1 MCVSCGILQVL
12 KIFFCALVSLGILFF
27 PVSFNSELETGN
39 KASSVDMPPTTPA
52 STVTN
57 GQLAKSKAGS
67 MNRRIFTVL
76 TYNVWFD
83 SFEFSSR
90 MQFIIDKTLELQPD
104 VCCFQ
109 EVFVTMLQNH
119 PELNK
124 FYVMSP
130 FAISG
135 YGTMT
140 LARRELSPRFDS
152 IEFPS
157 MMGRSLLK
165 TVCVVNGVDIAIGN
179 VHLESL
185 ANEDT
190 RKEQLVISEK
200 LLNVYTSA
208 IVVGDFNFCSERNYR
223 DTPKTPLEN
232 AVLQQVMPS
241 YVDVWPFLHGMS
253 PEGERDLGY
262 TFDSEVNHMISH
274 PERMRYDRVMA
285 RCGAGRQGGGR
296 GGASGESEVMVPSEI
311 VRLGVQPLEASSS
324 MSQTQAQ
331 PQVWPSDH
339 FGLLTTFQMHTG
351 GLDGRQQQETT
362 RAEEDAPPVPPAYP
376 SKKRPVVSLSDI
388 QGQHKTLATG
398 GDTIITRRDGTRYVE
413 CINKVTGVVSQQVVG
428 NVSQSCSQC
437 GVALGFQLVVSLL
450 RCYGLR

>member
-1 MCVSCGILQVL
+1 MGNKSSSMTSTAATIKVAKGQHKSNAGN
-12 KIFFCALVSLGILFF
+12 G
-27 PVSFNSELETGN
+27 VSF
-39 KASSVDMPPTTPA
+39 A
-52 STVTN
+52 
-57 GQLAKSKAGS
+57 AKSIK
-67 MNRRIFTVL
+67 VL

-83 SFEFSSR
+83 SFAFSSR

-109 EVFVTMLQNH
+109 EVLPAFVTRLQNH
-119 PELNK
+119 PKLNEI
-124 FYVMSP
+124 YVMSP

-140 LARRELSPRFDS
+140 LARRELSPRFYS
-152 IEFPS
+152 IEFPTR
-157 MMGRSLLK
+157 MGRSLLK

-179 VHLESL
+179 VHLESM
-185 ANEDT
+185 AS
-190 RKEQLVISEK
+190 EQLRRQQLTICQK
-200 LLNVYTSA
+200 FLKKYTSA
-208 IVVGDFNFCSERNYR
+208 ILVGDFNFCSERNFH
-223 DTPKTPLEN
+223 THNSAKTPLEN
-232 AVLQQVMPS
+232 DVLQQVMPS
-241 YVDVWPFLHGMS
+241 YVDVWPFLHDMS

-339 FGLLTTFQMHTG
+339 FGLLATF
-351 GLDGRQQQETT
+351 R
-362 RAEEDAPPVPPAYP
+362 
-376 SKKRPVVSLSDI
+376 I
-388 QGQHKTLATG
+388 
-398 GDTIITRRDGTRYVE
+398 
-413 CINKVTGVVSQQVVG
+413 KV
-428 NVSQSCSQC
+428 
-437 GVALGFQLVVSLL
+437 
-450 RCYGLR
+450 